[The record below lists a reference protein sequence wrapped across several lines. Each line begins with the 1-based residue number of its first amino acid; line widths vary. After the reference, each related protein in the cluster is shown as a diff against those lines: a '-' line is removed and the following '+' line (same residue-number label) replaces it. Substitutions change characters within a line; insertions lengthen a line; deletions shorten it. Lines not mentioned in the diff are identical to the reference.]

1 MPVMSG
7 HSGNE
12 IYCLGLKRL
21 APGEL
26 VLGNSVYSM
35 GVLGGIGAGLRSIVG
50 GEVEQITS
58 VIHDGRLQALERMTA
73 EAAEMHGY
81 GITGITSE
89 LKPFHGNVEFL
100 TVGSCVHQADETGA
114 ARGTKGNVPFTTSA
128 NGQELYCQM
137 DAGYVPVKF
146 VFGNVAYSIGV
157 GGGILGGLKTM
168 ARGEI
173 KQYSDVLNKTRHLAL
188 GRMIKEAKQAKA
200 NAVVGIETTV
210 KPFQGVHEMVMT
222 GTAARC
228 AKLPAEHA
236 AEPVSSDLTAEEL
249 WNLTSMGYAPLKLV
263 MGTAVYS
270 LGWSG
275 GIATWLQS
283 FSKGEIAD
291 LTSLIYDARE
301 HAIGLIK
308 DEAEAIGA
316 DDVMGITTHIHEMGS
331 LIEFMAIG
339 TAVRKLPGAA
349 TMSQALP
356 TQAIMRDRETWFSQG
371 DESLTLNADGAKKEG
386 TGGAIEVVFKI
397 LEMFGK

>member
-12 IYCLGLKRL
+12 IYCLGLKRFV
-21 APGEL
+21 PGEL

-35 GVLGGIGAGLRSIVG
+35 GFVGGIGASLRGIVG
-50 GEVEQITS
+50 GEVEQVTS
-58 VIHDGRLQALERMTA
+58 VIHEGRLQALDRMTD
-73 EAAEMHGY
+73 EAAEVHGY

-89 LKPFHGNVEFL
+89 LKSFRGNIEFL
-100 TVGSCVHQADETGA
+100 TVGSCVHQANDAGEATPGDL
-114 ARGTKGNVPFTTSA
+114 RFTTSA
-128 NGQELYCQM
+128 NAQELFCQL
-137 DAGYVPVKF
+137 DAGFIPVKF

-157 GGGILGGLKTM
+157 GGGIIGGLKTM

-173 KQYSDVLNKTRHLAL
+173 KQFSDVLNKTRHLAL
-188 GRMIKEAKQAKA
+188 ARMVKEAKAAKA
-200 NAVVGIETTV
+200 NAVVGIQTNV

-228 AKLPAEHA
+228 SKLPAGA
-236 AEPVSSDLTAEEL
+236 SAEPVSSDLTAEEL
-249 WNLTSMGYAPLKLV
+249 WNLTNMGYAPLKLV

-270 LGWSG
+270 LGLSG
-275 GIATWLQS
+275 GISSWLQS
-283 FSKGEIAD
+283 FSKGEIGA

-308 DEAEAIGA
+308 DEADEIGA
-316 DDVMGITTHIHEMGS
+316 DDVMGIKTHIHEMGS

-349 TMSQALP
+349 TTSQALP
-356 TQAIMRDRETWFSQG
+356 TQAIMRDRETWFSHG
-371 DESLTLNADGAKKEG
+371 DESLTMNADGKKKEG
-386 TGGAIEVVFKI
+386 MGGKLELLFKI
-397 LEMFGK
+397 LEAVGRG

>member
-35 GVLGGIGAGLRSIVG
+35 GVIGGIGAGFRSIVG

-58 VIHDGRLQALERMTA
+58 VIHDGRLQALDRMTE
-73 EAAEMHGY
+73 EAAEMHGH

-89 LKPFHGNVEFL
+89 LKPFRGNIEFL
-100 TVGSCVHQADETGA
+100 TVGSCIHQADSAGA
-114 ARGTKGNVPFTTSA
+114 ATKSDLRFTTNA
-128 NGQELYCQM
+128 NGQGLFCQL

-157 GGGILGGLKTM
+157 GGGIVGSFKTM

-173 KQYSDVLNKTRHLAL
+173 KQFSDVLNKTRHLAL
-188 GRMIKEAKQAKA
+188 ARMVKEAKQAKA
-200 NAVVGIETTV
+200 NAVIGIETIV
-210 KPFQGVHEMVMT
+210 KPFKGVHEMLMT

-275 GIATWLQS
+275 GISSWLQS
-283 FSKGEIAD
+283 FSKGEIAA

-308 DEAEAIGA
+308 DEADEIGA
-316 DDVMGITTHIHEMGS
+316 DDVMGIKTHIHEMGS

-339 TAVRKLPGAA
+339 TAVKKLPGAA
-349 TMSQALP
+349 TASKMLP

-371 DESLTLNADGAKKEG
+371 DASLTMNADGKKKEG
-386 TGGAIEVVFKI
+386 GGGKLEILFKI
-397 LEMFGK
+397 LEAVGRG

>member
-1 MPVMSG
+1 MTVMSG

-21 APGEL
+21 APGEF

-35 GVLGGIGAGLRSIVG
+35 GFVGGIGASLRSIVG

-58 VIHDGRLQALERMTA
+58 VIHDGRLQALDRMTD

-89 LKPFHGNVEFL
+89 LKPFRGNVEFL
-100 TVGSCVHQADETGA
+100 TVGSCVHQTDESGA
-114 ARGTKGNVPFTTSA
+114 AAKGNMRFTTSA
-128 NGQELYCQM
+128 NGQELFCQL
-137 DAGYVPVKF
+137 DAGFVPVKF

-157 GGGILGGLKTM
+157 GGGIVGSFKTM

-173 KQYSDVLNKTRHLAL
+173 KQFSDVLNKTRHLAL
-188 GRMIKEAKQAKA
+188 ARMIKEAKQAKA
-200 NAVVGIETTV
+200 NAVVGIQTIV

-228 AKLPAEHA
+228 ARLPAEHS
-236 AEPVSSDLTAEEL
+236 AEPVSSDRTAEEL
-249 WNLTSMGYAPLKLV
+249 WNLTNMGYSPLKLV

-275 GIATWLQS
+275 GISSWLKS
-283 FSKGEIAD
+283 FSKGEIAA

-301 HAIGLIK
+301 HAIGLIR
-308 DEAEAIGA
+308 DEADEIGA
-316 DDVMGITTHIHEMGS
+316 DDVMGIKTHIHEMGS

-339 TAVRKLPGAA
+339 TAVRKMPGTA
-349 TMSQALP
+349 TTSPALP

-371 DESLTLNADGAKKEG
+371 DGSLTMTADGAKKKEG
-386 TGGAIEVVFKI
+386 GGKLDLLFKI
-397 LEMFGK
+397 LEAVGRG